1 MRQST
6 TASNDPA
13 PFPGVSIVGVG
24 RRVTGT
30 AFDNDWFALPE
41 YEAAALDPRQ
51 RVTLEL
57 AVEALDDSGLGHLC
71 PGSRAGVV
79 LGTATT
85 FGPGGSLNIA
95 HQLARTLELRG
106 PSLLV
111 ASDRGAPLAAV
122 DTAVRLLA
130 DESVP
135 FVIAGGADLALLP
148 DNALPQC
155 ISGIAIPDAGQA
167 TVVVLQ
173 RTRDAHRTGSRRY
186 ADFTATGLGYPH
198 SGDPDARIVLQT
210 PDRGAKTTAAHRH
223 PDLRDAEPPLLI
235 PVSAR
240 DLDALHALSRQ
251 YAASVGSY
259 PTLRDFAAATAR
271 LLPDRTR
278 AAILAGDIAT
288 AATQF
293 RALADHL
300 TAMTAATPARTPAA
314 RRLESPA
321 APANDTAAECN
332 SCGAKWRI
340 VGSALSASAR
350 TPEIG
355 ETIGISEPVAPGG
368 LLLLFSGGGGHARM
382 GRALAARY
390 PVFAA
395 AVAEATD
402 AVVEAGGPRVW
413 TPRNGFATGAS
424 GEEFAQPA
432 LFAFQLALAELL
444 AWWGVRA
451 NAVAGHGVGEVAAAV
466 VGGAITLADGARIVV
481 ARGRLLAK
489 TGAEGAAAVLEAT
502 PAEVRRLI
510 EPMRAAVGV
519 AAIDGPNS
527 ITVSGDARYIDAL
540 VRRAHR
546 RAIFARRITPDAAA
560 AGMIAVPH
568 APRAQ
573 AIAPQLVT
581 ELGEVRVLP
590 AELPIFSTTR
600 PGLVIGAPD
609 TGIAATGAPRATA
622 SGPTAST
629 YATTTAPG
637 SASTVTSTTATGSGS
652 GAGTTGTST
661 TAIPSGSATTAAP
674 GSGSTITN
682 TSATGS
688 RAGTTGTSTT
698 ATRSGSAAAT
708 TGSGSGSAVTNT
720 SATGSGAGTTGTNT
734 TATGSGAGTTGTS
747 TTATRSGSAAATTA
761 GFGSGAAAT
770 GASAIATGSG
780 SAAYAAGTWSG
791 SGEDAAGPAYSTE
804 PARTAGGPDVNG
816 SGSRAVQ
823 PSMDAAYWGANAA
836 GPVELGAALEHAAAA
851 GISTV
856 LEVGPHGVLTPV
868 VRERV
873 AFRESAYAAGSR
885 VDEAASLLRALGRLY
900 LEGRQVDW
908 SALGPVT
915 SAPPER
921 RWGRRVTAR
930 GVGVAMPEVRIRA
943 EGTYVVAGGL
953 GDSGAL
959 VVRWLLDS
967 GARDVVVLTRVPRAL
982 PEPLA
987 GMEEWIVVVRCD
999 VADHAD
1005 LAAALEDIREC
1016 GAPIRGVV
1024 HAGHELDRTAAGH
1037 LVELTAA
1044 DPTDFT
1050 IGFSGVGWQPL
1061 SRVSGGGAPVTRE

>member
-1 MRQST
+1 M
-6 TASNDPA
+6 
-13 PFPGVSIVGVG
+13 GVG
-24 RRVTGT
+24 CRVTGT

-41 YEAAALDPRQ
+41 AEATALDPRQ

-57 AVEALDDSGLGHLC
+57 AVEALDDSGLGYLC
-71 PGSRAGVV
+71 PGSRAAVV
-79 LGTATT
+79 LGTATI
-85 FGPGGSLNIA
+85 FGPGGTVNIA
-95 HQLARTLELRG
+95 HQLSRTLDLHG

-111 ASDRGAPLAAV
+111 ASDRGAPLVAV

-135 FVIAGGADLALLP
+135 FVIAGGADLTLLP
-148 DNALPQC
+148 DNALPQD
-155 ISGIAIPDAGQA
+155 ISGISIPGTGHA
-167 TVVVLQ
+167 TVLILQ
-173 RTRDAHRTGSRRY
+173 RTRDAHRAGSRRY
-186 ADFTATGLGYPH
+186 ADFTAAGLGYPH
-198 SGDPDARIVLQT
+198 SGDPHARIVLQS
-210 PDRGAKTTAAHRH
+210 PGEGAKTTAVQQH
-223 PDLRDAEPPLLI
+223 PGLRDAEPPLLI
-235 PVSAR
+235 PLSAR

-251 YAASVGSY
+251 YAAAVGSY

-278 AAILAGDIAT
+278 AAILAVDTAT

-293 RALADHL
+293 RALAEHL
-300 TAMTAATPARTPAA
+300 TAMAGVSPARTSAERRRDARAEAA
-314 RRLESPA
+314 
-321 APANDTAAECN
+321 NGTAVDGN
-332 SCGAKWRI
+332 SCGARWRF
-340 VGSALSASAR
+340 VGSASSASAR

-355 ETIGISEPVAPGG
+355 ETIGVSEPVDRGG
-368 LLLLFSGGGGHARM
+368 VLFLFSGGGGHPRM

-395 AVAEATD
+395 AVAEAAD

-413 TPRNGFATGAS
+413 TPRNGFAAGAA
-424 GEEFAQPA
+424 GAEFAQPA
-432 LFAFQLALAELL
+432 LFAFQLGLAELL

-451 NAVAGHGVGEVAAAV
+451 NAVAGHGVGEIAAAV
-466 VGGAITLADGARIVV
+466 TGGAITLAEGARIVV

-489 TGAEGAAAVLEAT
+489 PGDDGAAAVLEAT

-510 EPMRAAVGV
+510 EPMRASVGV

-546 RAIFARRITPDAAA
+546 RAIFAQRITPDAAA

-581 ELGEVRVLP
+581 ELGEVRTLR

-600 PGLVIGAPD
+600 AGLVIGALPVD
-609 TGIAATGAPRATA
+609 L
-622 SGPTAST
+622 PTAGT
-629 YATTTAPG
+629 RL
-637 SASTVTSTTATGSGS
+637 
-652 GAGTTGTST
+652 GAGKPTTEDVAAQADST
-661 TAIPSGSATTAAP
+661 A
-674 GSGSTITN
+674 
-682 TSATGS
+682 
-688 RAGTTGTSTT
+688 
-698 ATRSGSAAAT
+698 
-708 TGSGSGSAVTNT
+708 
-720 SATGSGAGTTGTNT
+720 
-734 TATGSGAGTTGTS
+734 
-747 TTATRSGSAAATTA
+747 
-761 GFGSGAAAT
+761 
-770 GASAIATGSG
+770 
-780 SAAYAAGTWSG
+780 
-791 SGEDAAGPAYSTE
+791 
-804 PARTAGGPDVNG
+804 PARTPGRHGNG
-816 SGSRAVQ
+816 SGSRATP
-823 PSMDAAYWGANAA
+823 PSMDAEYWGANAA

-856 LEVGPHGVLTPV
+856 VEVGPHGVLTPV

-885 VDEAASLLRALGRLY
+885 VDEAAGLLRALGRLY

-908 SALGPVT
+908 AALGAST
-915 SAPPER
+915 LAPPER
-921 RWGRRVTAR
+921 RWARRVSVR
-930 GVGVAMPEVRIRA
+930 GVGVAMPEVRIRV

-999 VADHAD
+999 ASDRSD
-1005 LAAALEDIREC
+1005 LAAALQDIREC
-1016 GAPIRGVV
+1016 GAAIRGVV
-1024 HAGHELDRTAAGH
+1024 HAGRELDRTVAAH

-1061 SRVSGGGAPVTRE
+1061 SRVSGGCAPVTRE